1 MQMIVNERHGDVRIW
16 RDADGALQAS
26 VRHLAHHSPCGFEC
40 GYGGSGPADLALSIL
55 AAFVPARAG
64 EPTERLYKGA
74 HHCSR
79 FAWMHHQR
87 FKWEF
92 IATLPKEGGVIRAAD
107 IRKWIAAREVE
118 VTEEH

>member
-1 MQMIVNERHGDVRIW
+1 MQMIDERQGDVRVW
-16 RDADGALQAS
+16 RDADGALQAT
-26 VRHLAHHSPCGFEC
+26 VAHLAHHSPSGFEC

-55 AAFVPARAG
+55 AAFLPAQTDGSA
-64 EPTERLYKGA
+64 ERLYRGVR
-74 HHCSR
+74 CSR
-79 FAWMHHQR
+79 FAWMYHQQ

-107 IRKWIAAREVE
+107 IREWILARMAD